1 MSQVVVS
8 GVNSAGKTVAIKV
21 SDDGSLGTSTADGAT
36 AAKQDTIIGH
46 LDGVEGSLTTIN
58 TSIGNQSL
66 VDNAAF
72 TDGTT
77 RVLTAGYIFDE
88 VAGTALTENDAAA
101 ARIDSKRAII
111 NVIEDATTRG
121 RRATVNSGGY
131 LMVQPASDVPD
142 NTGFVDGTTPVSV
155 LGGIY
160 DEVAGTALT
169 ENDAAAARIDSKR
182 AIVMAIEDATTRG
195 RRVTV
200 NANNQLEVNAA
211 TTGTPYNYIMQPA
224 VQASASTANDKEFIS
239 DSTGFTALEIEIAGI
254 TSSSAE
260 AVVIGWSS
268 TVNDES
274 TVKTAIDSITT
285 GTTGLY
291 DAPLGTAVLNTRV
304 LSLARIGN
312 SCVIEVDR
320 STPIKTFGVEL
331 TGTAAGTL
339 VLVTAYRAA

>member
-131 LMVQPASDVPD
+131 LMVQP
-142 NTGFVDGTTPVSV
+142 GFVDGTTPVSV